1 MIVTRSDARE
11 LIQNNEGQA
20 MKKAYKLVESA
31 CINEALI
38 LSHGNQ
44 TKAAQMLGMCR
55 STFKVRLKEIR
66 GVKA

>member
-1 MIVTRSDARE
+1 MIVSRSDARE
-11 LIQNNEGQA
+11 VIQNKEGHA

>member
-11 LIQNNEGQA
+11 LIQNNEGLA

-38 LSHGNQ
+38 LSHGNC
-44 TKAAQMLGMCR
+44 GR
-55 STFKVRLKEIR
+55 
-66 GVKA
+66 